1 MLGARLDLRT
11 EEGKPPLHLA
21 MRYDRREQTRTF
33 LDWMIMKGADMDA
46 RDLHG
51 RTVLNEAVFSGNLTA
66 TQWVL
71 NKLETRE
78 PSVAKGKAV
87 IQAALA
93 VTDLHGRTVL
103 HVAAAQGHA
112 TLVTLLLNRGAN
124 ALARNGAGEL
134 PL

>member
-1 MLGARLDLRT
+1 
-11 EEGKPPLHLA
+11 

-71 NKLETRE
+71 NQLETRE
-78 PSVAKGKAV
+78 PSAAKGDAV

-93 VTDLHGRTVL
+93 DTDLHGRTVL
-103 HVAAAQGHA
+103 HVAAAHGHA
-112 TLVTLLLNRGAN
+112 TLVTTLLSRGASPR
-124 ALARNGAGEL
+124 ARHGAGDL
-134 PL
+134 PLNDA